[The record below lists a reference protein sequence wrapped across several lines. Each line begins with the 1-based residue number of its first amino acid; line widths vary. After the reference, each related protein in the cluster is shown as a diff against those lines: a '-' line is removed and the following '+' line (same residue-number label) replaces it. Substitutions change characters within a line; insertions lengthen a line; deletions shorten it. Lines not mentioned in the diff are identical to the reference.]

1 MEIEKIVRDDEDE
14 SVCTASTASSTLSS
28 IQCQPY
34 RYKYSSEMVDI
45 LFKFARDNME
55 SDKHDFE
62 EAWKEFIKEEKIDNI
77 IKRETE
83 LLSTSGYVGSIS
95 TKMYKSVRYYFMK
108 KARMEE
114 TTNRI
119 RMMHQKEK
127 KEKKEKKE
135 QVNVVTPANEE
146 GNEKKRKIITS
157 VDDPAGLKK
166 RAYYKINKDILSLMD
181 NFIKSEINDAV
192 KAEDKEEEKEDE
204 EEEEEEDI
212 EDDTDKT
219 KPDKTLSNKDRLK
232 PSVMY
237 ENFREKYESI
247 LSKERHRMTKEWY
260 PHELVIT
267 KIKKTFKNRCYTIFS
282 QSE

>member
-1 MEIEKIVRDDEDE
+1 MEKISRDDDEE

-34 RYKYSSEMVDI
+34 RYKYSCEMVDI
-45 LFKFARDNME
+45 LFQFARDNME

-119 RMMHQKEK
+119 RMHQKER
-127 KEKKEKKE
+127 KEP
-135 QVNVVTPANEE
+135 VNDVTPAKEE
-146 GNEKKRKIITS
+146 GNEKKRKLITS
-157 VDDPAGLKK
+157 DDDPAVLKK
-166 RAYYKINKDILSLMD
+166 RAYYKINKEILSLMD
-181 NFIKSEINDAV
+181 NFIKSEINGAV
-192 KAEDKEEEKEDE
+192 KAEDKEEEIVGEE

-212 EDDTDKT
+212 EDDTEKT

-247 LSKERHRMTKEWY
+247 IAKERYRMTKEWY
-260 PHELVIT
+260 PYELVIT

-282 QSE
+282 HSD